1 MVTQFRMKAR
11 LTSQGWWLAGIAHAG
26 TLELKGDP
34 KIKSLLVCVAPS
46 LDVSF
51 WQESG
56 FIFSTIFIFMILRS
70 DAHVSNIFQ
79 FHTIF

>member
-1 MVTQFRMKAR
+1 MKAR

-56 FIFSTIFIFMILRS
+56 FTFSTIFAFMILR
-70 DAHVSNIFQ
+70 AGVYVCNIFQ